1 MRKFKSFESGDK
13 VRCMNPYWT
22 LNGKDMFDVIYTVS
36 QPERIIGSGCITI
49 VEDSPQQRYTEREF
63 ELVEEASMSKLI
75 DKQEHYKA
83 NGVEPIELM
92 KQNFTKEEYSGFLQ
106 GNVLKYMM
114 RFKKKNGV
122 EDLKKALTYLTW
134 LIEQEES
141 K

>member
-1 MRKFKSFESGDK
+1 MSKFKVGDK
-13 VRCMNPYWT
+13 VRCINRWWKIG
-22 LNGKDMFDVIYTVS
+22 GKYMFGEIYTVA
-36 QPERIIGSGCITI
+36 QLAYDIGHWCITLA
-49 VEDSPQQRYTEREF
+49 EDTPDQLYAQTGF
-63 ELVEEASMSKLI
+63 ELVEEESMSKLI
-75 DKQEHYKA
+75 DKQDHYKA

-114 RFKKKNGV
+114 RFKRKNGV

-134 LIEQEES
+134 LIEQEET

>member
-1 MRKFKSFESGDK
+1 MSKFKVGDK
-13 VRCMNPYWT
+13 VRCTNKYWIAS
-22 LNGKDMFDVIYTVS
+22 GKHMLGEIYTVVGVENIEGYC
-36 QPERIIGSGCITI
+36 PAITI
-49 VEDSPQQRYTEREF
+49 LIDSPCQMYDVAGF
-63 ELVEEASMSKLI
+63 ELVEEESMSKLI

-114 RFKKKNGV
+114 RFKRKNGV

-134 LIEQEES
+134 LIEQEET

>member
-1 MRKFKSFESGDK
+1 MRKFKSGDK
-13 VRCMNPYWT
+13 VKLAERGLSTEASKYLQRGSTYAVNSYDFLGYLYLDDPVPYVQFQET
-22 LNGKDMFDVIYTVS
+22 D
-36 QPERIIGSGCITI
+36 
-49 VEDSPQQRYTEREF
+49 F
-63 ELVEEASMSKLI
+63 ELVEEESVNKLI
-75 DKQEHYKA
+75 DNQEHYKA

-114 RFKKKNGV
+114 RFKRKNGL

>member
-1 MRKFKSFESGDK
+1 MKKFKSGDK
-13 VRCMNPYWT
+13 VRCTNKFWT
-22 LNGKDMFDVIYTVS
+22 LDGKDMLGEIYTVAMCES
-36 QPERIIGSGCITI
+36 IEGYWSITI
-49 VEDSPQQRYTEREF
+49 DEDIPTQMYDQSGF
-63 ELVEEASMSKLI
+63 ELVEEESMSKLI
-75 DKQEHYKA
+75 DKQDHYKA

-114 RFKKKNGV
+114 RFKRKNGV

-134 LIEQEES
+134 LIEQEET